1 MKKLDL
7 TISDNTKRKETCFSV
22 RHEFLVC
29 LFLVITTLS
38 VYWQVKNHAFVN
50 YDDESY
56 VTNNHYVLNGLTLK
70 GITWSLT
77 AAHASNWH
85 PITWLSHMTDSQL
98 YGMNAGMHHLTN
110 VLFHIINTLLLF
122 LVFRRMTGD
131 IWRCGFVAALFAL
144 HPVHVESVA
153 WVAERKD
160 VLCSFFWLL
169 SMWSYARYV
178 ELSELNRYL
187 LVLMFFLLGLM
198 AKPMIVTLPFVLL
211 LLDYWPF
218 KRFQI
223 GKSRFDDESQQR
235 PTALG
240 LIWEKMPFFILSA
253 ASSVATYLAQQSG
266 EAVKSLDAFPFQDR
280 IVNAMVSY
288 VSYIGKMIWPRNLAV
303 FYPYPEMIPLWQAA
317 GAGLLFACITVLV
330 LRASRS
336 KPYLAVGWLWYV
348 GTLVPVIGL
357 VQIGLHSMADRYT
370 YIPLIGI
377 FIIIAWGVPDLVP
390 KWRYRKAGLAAI
402 AGAILS
408 ILMAGTWIQAG
419 YWTSS
424 IKLFEHA
431 LEVTANNYVAHHKL
445 GEALASQ
452 GKTAEAISH
461 YSEALRIKPDFV
473 GAHLNLGLALVA
485 QGKVNEAIDHF
496 SEALR
501 IRPGYVDAHNNLGVA
516 LEKQGRT
523 AEAVQHYIEAL
534 RIKPDYAEAHNNLG
548 IALEEQG
555 RNTVAIRHYLE
566 ALRIKPDFADAH
578 LNLGVALIAEGK
590 VDEAID
596 HFLEALRLNPRSA
609 ETHNNLGAALMV
621 KGKIKEAS
629 VYFQE
634 ALRIKPDF
642 SDAQDNHQK
651 ALAAQGKIVESV
663 QKFKR

>member
-1 MKKLDL
+1 MDS
-7 TISDNTKRKETCFSV
+7 TISDHTIRKETRFNV
-22 RHEFLVC
+22 RHDFLVC
-29 LFLVITTLS
+29 MFLVITTLS

-56 VTNNHYVLNGLTLK
+56 VTTNIYVLNGLTLK
-70 GITWSLT
+70 GVTWSLT

-131 IWRCGFVAALFAL
+131 IWRSGFVAALFAL

-153 WVAERKD
+153 WVSERKD
-160 VLCSFFWLL
+160 VLSAFFWMLT
-169 SMWSYARYV
+169 MWSYARYV
-178 ELSELNRYL
+178 ERSELNRYL
-187 LVLMFFLLGLM
+187 LVLMFFMLGLM

-218 KRFQI
+218 KRFQS
-223 GKSRFDDESQQR
+223 GQSGYGDNSQQR

-253 ASSVATYLAQQSG
+253 ASSVATYLVQQSG
-266 EAVKSLDAFPFQDR
+266 GGVKYLDIFPFHAR
-280 IVNAMVSY
+280 IGNAMVSY
-288 VSYIGKMIWPRNLAV
+288 ASYIGKMIWPHNLAV
-303 FYPYPEMIPLWQAA
+303 FYPYPEAIPLWQAA
-317 GAGLLFACITVLV
+317 GAGLLLAIVTALV
-330 LRASRS
+330 FRASGS

-357 VQIGLHSMADRYT
+357 VQIGLQSMADRYT
-370 YIPLIGI
+370 YMPLIGI

-402 AGAILS
+402 TGATLS
-408 ILMAGTWIQAG
+408 ILMAVTWVQTG
-419 YWTSS
+419 YWTNS

-445 GEALASQ
+445 GEAMATQ
-452 GKTAEAISH
+452 GKTAEAIRH

-473 GAHLNLGLALVA
+473 GTHLNIGVALVA
-485 QGKVNEAIDHF
+485 KGKVNEAIDHF

-501 IRPGYVDAHNNLGVA
+501 IKPDYADAHNNLGIA
-516 LEKQGRT
+516 LEEQGRT
-523 AEAVQHYIEAL
+523 AEAVLHYIEAL
-534 RIKPDYAEAHNNLG
+534 RLKPDYAEAHNNLG

-555 RNTVAIRHYLE
+555 RTAVAIRHYLE

-578 LNLGVALIAEGK
+578 LNLGVALIAGGK

-609 ETHNNLGAALMV
+609 ETHNNLGVALMV
-621 KGKIKEAS
+621 KGKIREAS
-629 VYFQE
+629 VFFRE
-634 ALRIKPDF
+634 ALRIKPDY
-642 SDAQDNHQK
+642 SDAQDNHKK
-651 ALAAQGKIVESV
+651 ALAAQGKIDESV